1 MTYLALNKSQ
11 KITQDILYGL
21 LIVVLLL
28 VSSICAAD
36 KINLDII
43 SVSPE
48 PRESK
53 KKNFSYD
60 RLTDQS
66 VNALR
71 MWTRAGA
78 MSWTQPIPVV
88 VSASISRKFIGQK
101 GTVKIHMAMRQK
113 SGVKLPARIDVYAE
127 AADNQVHHIGEWR
140 KEESEIKQS
149 RLLDSVW
156 IEIPIANIFKDI
168 KFVIHSDGRFL
179 SFDELELYVRNDDD
193 HADARV
199 GSAYKPVVQDS
210 LQRFSKNINH
220 QLNFDMPLDLN
231 DQPEMELQLVH
242 SWADF
247 PDAEQGEVLET
258 LLFSSTERVKLL
270 RLINRSEQERCVE
283 PISTLPLSMSWVEP
297 VLAVNGLKKYD
308 PLVPVKGCKLLP
320 TLGHAYLWLA
330 VDSQSK
336 HQEGNLFIKTD
347 DKTIRE
353 IMLKSERIVKKDTS
367 CLKVDVW
374 AYQNEKPIWNN
385 KQQAQALLKSA
396 GVNVFFIPPS
406 EIPIIDAKK
415 KQIKRWQALN
425 QYVDFYAEE
434 SGELLLFLGLS
445 KKSRQWDA
453 KYLKSWLKKLTNLM
467 ASHGYSNEGWALYPF
482 DEINGKTYKPFIDF
496 AKRVKRY
503 DPKIMIYSNPVY
515 SASSKTAL
523 SKSDVEEIISLSD
536 IVQPDMKMADQYS
549 SDMFT
554 KDGVEFWIYE
564 NPSYPAKSESLSF
577 YRELPGRVVKKGAS
591 GVGFWAFSDTSKSSA
606 WSDVDGRRP
615 DWSAVYEYQES
626 VIGSRR
632 WSAFKEG
639 VRLACE

>member
-1 MTYLALNKSQ
+1 MTYSALSKSQ
-11 KITQDILYGL
+11 TITQDILYGL
-21 LIVVLLL
+21 LAVVLLL
-28 VSSICAAD
+28 VSSVCAAD

-66 VNALR
+66 VNVLR

-88 VSASISRKFIGQK
+88 VSASVSKKFIGQK

-127 AADNQVHHIGEWR
+127 EADNQVHHIGEWR
-140 KEESEIKQS
+140 KEDSEIKQG
-149 RLLDSVW
+149 RLSDSVW
-156 IEIPIANIFKDI
+156 IEVPIANIFKNI

-179 SFDELELYVRNDDD
+179 SFDELELYVRNNDD
-193 HADARV
+193 HADNRV
-199 GSAYKPVVQDS
+199 SSAYKPVVQDS

-220 QLNFDMPLDLN
+220 QLNFDMALDLN
-231 DQPEMELQLVH
+231 DQPDMELQLIH

-247 PDAEQGEVLET
+247 PDAEQGEVLES

-330 VDSQSK
+330 VDSQSQP
-336 HQEGNLFIKTD
+336 QEGNLFIKTD
-347 DKTIRE
+347 DETIRE

-406 EIPIIDAKK
+406 EIPTIDAKK

-467 ASHGYSNEGWALYPF
+467 ASHGYSNESWALYPF
-482 DEINGKTYKPFIDF
+482 DEINRKTYKPFIDF

-554 KDGVEFWIYE
+554 KDGAEFWIYE

-577 YRELPGRVVKKGAS
+577 YKELPERVVKKGAS